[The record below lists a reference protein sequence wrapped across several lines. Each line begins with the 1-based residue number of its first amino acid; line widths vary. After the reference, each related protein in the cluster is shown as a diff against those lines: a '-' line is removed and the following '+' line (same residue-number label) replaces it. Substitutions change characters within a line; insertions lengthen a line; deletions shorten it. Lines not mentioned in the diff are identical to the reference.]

1 MRRIL
6 LAVPLCLIAAAPAVA
21 DSKDPVQKVEAVFE
35 PAEAKPG
42 QTVTLKITVRLADGY
57 HTYPV
62 SQPAPEAKYSTNTIK
77 FPTDGPVVFVGATV
91 DPAGPKTKKTDDY
104 EYLVYPG
111 GGTWTRKA
119 VVLPSAKAG
128 AASATVK
135 IKLMVCDEDRCLPP
149 KPYDLEA
156 KLQVLDGPAVEVDP
170 KYKAEVD
177 KAGK

>member
-6 LAVPLCLIAAAPAVA
+6 LALPLCLIAAAARA
-21 DSKDPVQKVEAVFE
+21 DDPVKKVEAVFE

-62 SQPAPEAKYSTNTIK
+62 TQPDPAAKYSTNSIK
-77 FPTDGPVVFVGATV
+77 FPADGPVVFVGETI
-91 DPAGPKTKKTDDY
+91 DPIGPKTKKTDEY

-119 VVLPSAKAG
+119 VVLPSAKPG
-128 AASATVK
+128 DASAKVK
-135 IKLMVCDEDRCLPP
+135 VKLMVCDEDRCLPP
-149 KPYDLEA
+149 KTYDLEA
-156 KLQVLDGPAVEVDP
+156 KLKVLAGPAVEVEA
-170 KYKAEVD
+170 KYKADVE
-177 KAGK
+177 KAGKK